1 MPLLPPA
8 LLTAVLRWV
17 PSVSDNL
24 GRPAGVLGWVLGK
37 FLFPTVNAGMVRLA
51 VDRLGLVPGER
62 VLEVG
67 CGPGAGL
74 KLALEALAPQPP
86 VSVLPP
92 PSGAPSAA
100 LSPSEA
106 PSAGV
111 APPPTAPPAV
121 VGMDFSD
128 TMVAMAAAALWEP
141 IADGRLA
148 VVHGDVCAADGLWPA
163 LARGGG
169 GCGDGGG
176 GEGGGAEAAED
187 PPLPPSL
194 SAAGAADGVPV
205 GAAPFDAIFH
215 TNCYYFWGDKAGA
228 CRNLGAV
235 LRPGGRML
243 TVYDKVLDVRGE
255 RVFSPDIVYRLDAYT
270 AALADAMFVRIS
282 SEEVRDGDKELVVV
296 VAFKAG

>member
-176 GEGGGAEAAED
+176 GEGGGGGGSGGPATAAI
-187 PPLPPSL
+187 
-194 SAAGAADGVPV
+194 AV
-205 GAAPFDAIFH
+205 G
-215 TNCYYFWGDKAGA
+215 GGSS
-228 CRNLGAV
+228 RR
-235 LRPGGRML
+235 RPRGGRPL
-243 TVYDKVLDVRGE
+243 
-255 RVFSPDIVYRLDAYT
+255 
-270 AALADAMFVRIS
+270 
-282 SEEVRDGDKELVVV
+282 
-296 VAFKAG
+296 